1 MKIKILTGTM
11 LVAIGAFAATRF
23 VTVDDTQPMPWT
35 DIAED
40 SQYWS
45 TYPASQNVNMGGQS
59 ITNATNVSAY
69 SVTMTGG
76 NLDGGGNNLTNV
88 GTITTTNLQIVGGS
102 PTNGAVWIATN
113 TAGQG
118 TWVAPSYVFASRT
131 NNMVISNATITDI
144 TFNSEK
150 VDLLSEFDGTTFTAS
165 MDGIYAVTGA
175 VSWYTLVATKRY
187 SLYIHAASNFYYYE
201 YMPGANMTQMHQAF
215 SEQIKLLQGQTVVI
229 KVQQDTGGDENIL
242 GSAGAHTRLQIAR
255 VVDL

>member
-1 MKIKILTGTM
+1 MTPTRTINERHKMKYILPLLLMAGIVTAQTYK
-11 LVAIGAFAATRF
+11 F
-23 VTVDDTQPMPWT
+23 VVVEEGQPLPWEEIQG
-35 DIAED
+35 DA
-40 SQYWS
+40 QYWS
-45 TYPASQNVNMGGQS
+45 QYA
-59 ITNATNVSAY
+59 ATQDVDIA
-69 SVTMTGG
+69 
-76 NLDGGGNNLTNV
+76 GNNLTNV
-88 GTITTTNLQIVGGS
+88 GTITSTNLQIVGGS